1 MASREWRFT
10 LRRLGVYMTSITVGV
25 AALVALHSF
34 RDDVVRSIESENLS
48 LLGADARFSAGRPL
62 PDSALAIVD
71 SLTALGATAAR
82 STNLVSMALAEESG
96 LTRLVQLRGVDA
108 GFPFYGDVT
117 TDPPGLWGTLDAP
130 RPSVAPPDDPSPL
143 PPALVDPAL
152 LAQLDTRTGGVLTLG
167 TAQFRV
173 AGTVDGLP
181 TDVGFQTATGP
192 RVFVARERLAATG
205 LLARGSLSRHYLY
218 LRLPPGVDPDDVEDA
233 HEETLRATGVSLRT
247 PTEHARSLT
256 RSADFLEDFLALVGL
271 AALMLG
277 GVGVG
282 SAVSVYVRGRLGA
295 VALLRC
301 VGATRRQVFSTYLL
315 QAAVMGFLGSAVG
328 VAAGLVVQRF
338 LPRLIRDV
346 LPVEVTPSISLGSA
360 SFGLLLGV
368 WVAVVFALLPLLG
381 VRKVSPLQALR
392 HVAEPPR
399 GRDPARWAAVGATGA
414 TVLALTM
421 LEAPSPQA
429 GLSFAVGLG
438 VVACT
443 LWFVAW
449 GLAWA
454 VRRFFPRRAGYTLR
468 QGVAN
473 LFRPGNQTV
482 AVTLALGFG
491 VLVVGIIVQLQRTL
505 ARELSLDAGPNAF
518 NVLVFDVQPDQEDG
532 VSALLADWA
541 DGEPEPVPVVTMRL
555 ASIKGEAVADLLA
568 DSARDARP
576 PRWILRQEYRATYR
590 ADLKENEDVL
600 AGRWWDDD
608 GARAAP
614 DAPPRVSLE
623 EDFAEDLGVQV
634 GDTVTWMI
642 GGAEQPS
649 VVSSL
654 RVVEWAGF
662 DANFLVVFEPGAAV
676 ASLPRTSVVLANV
689 PRPDDRAAFQ
699 RAMVR
704 GFPNV
709 SVLDLFTVRS
719 TVEAILSRVLA
730 AIRILA
736 GLCTVAGLVVM
747 AGSMASTRAQRRLE
761 GALLRT
767 LGARFGQ
774 VRRILLVEYAALGT
788 LAALAGGVLSLGAS
802 WLLATRLFGVPYQ
815 PATGAAVL
823 LWLAVV
829 ALAVGA
835 GVASGR
841 APARAGPLPVLRA
854 AAD

>member
-1 MASREWRFT
+1 MAIREWRFT

-34 RDDVVRSIESENLS
+34 RDDVVRSIEAENLS

-62 PDSALAIVD
+62 PDSVLSIVD
-71 SLTALGATAAR
+71 SLTVLGATVAR
-82 STNLVSMALAEESG
+82 STNLLSMALAEESG

-130 RPSVAPPDDPSPL
+130 SPDAPPPDSPAWL
-143 PPALVDPAL
+143 PPALADPAL
-152 LAQLDTRTGGVLTLG
+152 LAQLDAEPGGVLTLG
-167 TAQFRV
+167 TAQFRLT
-173 AGTVDGLP
+173 GTVDGLP

-205 LLARGSLSRHYLY
+205 LLTTGSLSRHYTY
-218 LRLPPGVDPDDVEDA
+218 VRLPPGVDPDDVEDA
-233 HEETLRATGVSLRT
+233 HDETLRATGVSLRT
-247 PTEHARSLT
+247 PKEHARSLT

-315 QAAVMGFLGSAVG
+315 QAAVMGFLGSALG

-346 LPVEVTPSISLGSA
+346 LPVDVTPAVSLGSA
-360 SFGLLLGV
+360 SFGLVLGV

-414 TVLALTM
+414 TVLALTL

-429 GLSFAVGLG
+429 GLAFAMGLG

-443 LWFVAW
+443 LWLVAW

-454 VRRFFPRRAGYTLR
+454 VRRFFPKRAGYTLR

-491 VLVVGIIVQLQRTL
+491 VLVVGVIVQLQRTL

-518 NVLVFDVQPDQEDG
+518 NLLVFDVQPDQEDG
-532 VSALLADWA
+532 VSARLTEWTND
-541 DGEPEPVPVVTMRL
+541 EPEPVPVVTMRL
-555 ASIKGEAVADLLA
+555 ASIKGATVGSLLA

-576 PRWILRQEYRATYR
+576 PRWVLRQEHRATYR
-590 ADLKENEDVL
+590 ADLRENEEVL
-600 AGRWWDDD
+600 AGRWWDD
-608 GARAAP
+608 G
-614 DAPPRVSLE
+614 DAPSGGVPRASLE

-634 GDTVTWMI
+634 GDTVTWMV

-649 VVSSL
+649 VVASL
-654 RVVEWAGF
+654 RAVEWAGF

-676 ASLPRTSVVLANV
+676 EALPRTSVMLAHV
-689 PRPDDRAAFQ
+689 PRQDDRAAFQ

-802 WLLATRLFGVPYQ
+802 WLLATRLFGVAYQ
-815 PATGAAVL
+815 PAGGAAVL

-841 APARAGPLPVLRA
+841 GAAARAGPLPVLRA

>member
-1 MASREWRFT
+1 MIPFAVRMASREWRFT
-10 LRRLGVYMTSITVGV
+10 VRRLGVYMTSITVGV

-34 RDDVVRSIESENLS
+34 RDDVVRSIEAENLS

-62 PDSALAIVD
+62 PDSVLSIVD
-71 SLTALGATAAR
+71 SLTTLGAAAAR
-82 STNLVSMALAEESG
+82 STNLISMALAEESG
-96 LTRLVQLRGVDA
+96 LTRLVQVRGVDA

-130 RPSVAPPDDPSPL
+130 PPDGGAL

-167 TAQFRV
+167 TAQFRI

-181 TDVGFQTATGP
+181 TDVGLQTATGP

-205 LLARGSLSRHYLY
+205 LLAFGSLSRHYLY
-218 LRLPPGVDPDDVEDA
+218 LRLPAGVDPDEVEDA
-233 HEETLRATGVSLRT
+233 HEETLRATSVSLRT

-315 QAAVMGFLGSAVG
+315 QAAAMGFLGSAAG

-338 LPRLIRDV
+338 LPLLIRDV
-346 LPVEVTPSISLGSA
+346 LPVDVTPAVSLGSA

-392 HVAEPPR
+392 HVAEPSR

-429 GLSFAVGLG
+429 GLAFAMGLG

-443 LWFVAW
+443 LWLVAW

-491 VLVVGIIVQLQRTL
+491 VLVVGVIVQLQRTL
-505 ARELSLDAGPNAF
+505 ERELSLDAGPNAF
-518 NVLVFDVQPDQEDG
+518 NLLVFDVQPDQEDG
-532 VSALLADWA
+532 VSALLTEWA

-555 ASIKGEAVADLLA
+555 ASVKGEAVGDLLA

-576 PRWILRQEYRATYR
+576 PRWVLRQEYRATYR
-590 ADLKENEDVL
+590 ADLRENEELL
-600 AGRWWDDD
+600 AGRWWDDGERTPLD
-608 GARAAP
+608 G
-614 DAPPRVSLE
+614 PPRASLE
-623 EDFAEDLGVQV
+623 EDLAEDLGVEV
-634 GDTVTWMI
+634 GDTVTWMV

-654 RVVEWAGF
+654 RAVEWAGF
-662 DANFLVVFEPGAAV
+662 DANFLVVFQPGAAV
-676 ASLPRTSVVLANV
+676 ASLPRTSVVPAHV

-699 RAMVR
+699 RAVVR

-709 SVLDLFTVRS
+709 WVLDLFTVRS

-730 AIRILA
+730 AIRLLA

-802 WLLATRLFGVPYQ
+802 WLLATRLFDVPYQ
-815 PATGAAVL
+815 PATGAALL
-823 LWLAVV
+823 LWLAV
-829 ALAVGA
+829 AGLAVGA
-835 GVASGR
+835 GVVSGR
-841 APARAGPLPVLRA
+841 APAKTGPLPVLRA